1 MYWIS
6 CLCLLSTNKFIF
18 TILWKLFNGAL
29 ILNLSLSVKNGIIV
43 INCCCWFISC
53 GWRLFLLKQ
62 NHIRKIGS
70 VLCVKWNCCFYAILL
85 RKWTKTKNY
94 QLNSYRLILYI
105 HFCTKSSARFMWET
119 DNEFNFLFL
128 RIPCI
133 LNLLA
138 LPVNHF
144 LCLCCL
150 NSIQTRKKTI
160 TTTLNVCV
168 CNIWNILH
176 LAISLPPIYNAV
188 RGRIECE

>member
-1 MYWIS
+1 M
-6 CLCLLSTNKFIF
+6 
-18 TILWKLFNGAL
+18 
-29 ILNLSLSVKNGIIV
+29 
-43 INCCCWFISC
+43 
-53 GWRLFLLKQ
+53 
-62 NHIRKIGS
+62 
-70 VLCVKWNCCFYAILL
+70 KWNCCFYAILL

-150 NSIQTRKKTI
+150 YSIQTRKKNNYNHTECLRLQHLKYTTFSYFLAANIQCSEGADWMWINVFI
-160 TTTLNVCV
+160 TLFFLNS
-168 CNIWNILH
+168 NSKKNEKEKLH
-176 LAISLPPIYNAV
+176 I
-188 RGRIECE
+188 